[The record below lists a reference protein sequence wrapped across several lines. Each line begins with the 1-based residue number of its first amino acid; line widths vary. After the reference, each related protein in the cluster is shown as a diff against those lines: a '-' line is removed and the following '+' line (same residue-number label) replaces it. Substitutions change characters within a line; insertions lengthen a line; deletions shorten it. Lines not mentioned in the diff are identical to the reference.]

1 MMFDRRL
8 LAEGFDALRV
18 GLADELALTRPHLF
32 SAAELPVPA
41 GAMRAMG
48 EIVAAIERVV
58 SLPAWQERALAE
70 APPLARAG
78 ESQPRGHGVFF
89 GYDFHL
95 TSDGPRLI
103 EINTNAGGA
112 LLNLLLL
119 RAWGREDE
127 AQRSE
132 DAIVAMLRAEWAAVR
147 GLERPLQIIAL
158 VDETPAE
165 QYLYPEFLL
174 FQALCRRH
182 GIDCLI
188 CDPRDLLLCHGRLW
202 LEETPIDLIYNR
214 LTDFYFAAPMN
225 AVLKQAWLDGSALIT
240 PHPRAHALFADKRLL
255 AWLSDGDWLAAI
267 GVEAATRDLLARHVP
282 ATEVVAAGMDAA
294 QAEALWLRRK
304 GLFFKPLAGFG
315 ARGAYR
321 GDGLTRRVFDE
332 ILQGGYVAQAFAPA
346 STLTVP
352 LAAGGAELKCDLR
365 CFVYR
370 GEVQLCCARLWQGQ
384 TTNFRTPGGGF
395 AAVKV
400 GG

>member
-1 MMFDRRL
+1 MFDRRL
-8 LAEGFDALRV
+8 LAEGFDALRA
-18 GLADELALTRPHLF
+18 GLADEVAATRPHLF
-32 SAAELPVPA
+32 SAVEVPVPA
-41 GAMRAMG
+41 GALRAMG
-48 EIVAAIERVV
+48 EVVAAIERVV

-70 APPLARAG
+70 APPLACAG

-95 TSDGPRLI
+95 SVDGPRLI

-127 AQRSE
+127 AQHGE
-132 DAIVAMLRAEWAAVR
+132 EAIVAMVRAEWASVR
-147 GLERPLQIIAL
+147 GPKRPLETIAL
-158 VDETPAE
+158 VDEAPAG

-188 CDPRDLLLCHGRLW
+188 CDARDLLLCHGRLW

-214 LTDFYFAAPMN
+214 LTDFYFTAPMN
-225 AVLKQAWLDGSALIT
+225 AVLKQAWLDGSLPIT
-240 PHPRAHALFADKRLL
+240 PHPRAHALYADKRRL
-255 AWLSDGDWLAAI
+255 AWLGDAEWLAAI

-282 ATEVVAAGMDAA
+282 RSEVIAAGLGAPEAD
-294 QAEALWLRRK
+294 ALWSRRK

-332 ILQGGYVAQAFAPA
+332 ILRGGYVAQAFVPA

-352 LAAGGAELKCDLR
+352 LAAGAAELKCDLR
-365 CFVYR
+365 CFAYR
-370 GEVQLCCARLWQGQ
+370 GAVQLCCARLWQGQ

-395 AAVKV
+395 AAVKAA
-400 GG
+400 G